1 MKTINKKLFKKAMS
15 KFTTGITVISVNY
28 NNRFI
33 GKTVNSF
40 SSLSLEPPMILFS
53 LDKKSSSL
61 KEFLKSEYIGINI
74 LKHNQ
79 KYCH

>member
-1 MKTINKKLFKKAMS
+1 MLGELGFANIDLLPKALAP
-15 KFTTGITVISVNY
+15 
-28 NNRFI
+28 
-33 GKTVNSF
+33 NSI
-40 SSLSLEPPMILFS
+40 LPLKNPMILFS

-79 KYCH
+79 KKMNF